1 MWWVWEVEPFRRC
14 SGHEGGTRE
23 NGILC
28 CYEMDP
34 IEFYS
39 PCHHV
44 RTQDV
49 SNPEEGP
56 NPNTTTLAHWSQT
69 PRLQNCE
76 KCSHIIL
83 NPLWGAMHSKA
94 LRANRE
100 TWIAFL
106 LRSSAVWLQRRHSRS
121 DSQPPYN
128 DKADLC
134 SLSRSKNSSLFMKY
148 HTCALFNGTGD
159 YMLI

>member
-14 SGHEGGTRE
+14 SGYEGRTHE

-44 RTQDV
+44 RPQYV
-49 SNPEEGP
+49 SNPEEAP

-69 PRLQNCE
+69 PRLQNVRSAAASYSILCGE
-76 KCSHIIL
+76 SCTVKHWEQTERPELHFCSNLQLCDFRQGTHGLTPSHLTMIKQI
-83 NPLWGAMHSKA
+83 
-94 LRANRE
+94 
-100 TWIAFL
+100 
-106 LRSSAVWLQRRHSRS
+106 SSVFPDLKTH
-121 DSQPPYN
+121 
-128 DKADLC
+128 LC
-134 SLSRSKNSSLFMKY
+134 SWSVTHA
-148 HTCALFNGTGD
+148 HTATEQVTIC
-159 YMLI
+159 